1 MKYRTITFT
10 LIDFFISPNLM
21 VHLQKLGFRATGTI
35 RDDRVF
41 TKDMFT
47 TSEKKR
53 NSKRNDER
61 KRLIEKHKLSKKNK
75 RGSFV
80 VT

>member
-1 MKYRTITFT
+1 
-10 LIDFFISPNLM
+10 
-21 VHLQKLGFRATGTI
+21 LGLRATGTI

-53 NSKRNDER
+53 NSERNDER
-61 KRLIEKHKLSKKNK
+61 KRLIKKHKLN
-75 RGSFV
+75 
-80 VT
+80 